1 MLPKAV
7 LGNTGIEVTRLGFGA
22 LPIGPIQ
29 ADVPA
34 AQGARVIRRAL
45 ESGVTFIDTAHSY
58 GTYEHIRRAKEGWA
72 GKVVI
77 ATKTPAS
84 SYEEAQDHIRFAL
97 DELDVEKLD
106 IVLLH
111 AHRLDER
118 VFEERA
124 GAHDCLHE
132 YKARGLVR
140 AVGIST
146 HRVSVVKAA
155 AERNDIDIIH
165 PLINIAG
172 LGLLGGTV
180 EEMIGAVRFAAE
192 RGKGIYAMKALGGGH
207 LMANRQEAFR
217 FVLGLPG
224 VHAVAVGMVSEAEVD
239 MNCRIFSGEVVP
251 PAELEATFKTKRLK
265 IVPRYCKGCG
275 ACVEACPS
283 GALSLV
289 DGKSRVDPTVCI
301 LCGYCSPVCPEFAIR
316 VV

>member
-1 MLPKAV
+1 MLPRAV
-7 LGNTGIEVTRLGFGA
+7 LGDTEIEVTKLGFGA

-34 AQGARVIRRAL
+34 AQGAPVIRRAL
-45 ESGVTFIDTAHSY
+45 ERGVTFIDTAHSY

-84 SYEEAQDHIRFAL
+84 SYEEAQAHIRFAL
-97 DELDVEKLD
+97 DELDVEKMD
-106 IVLLH
+106 IMLLH
-111 AHRLDER
+111 AHRLDEK

-124 GAHDCLHE
+124 GAHECLRE

-140 AVGIST
+140 AIGIST

-165 PLINIAG
+165 PLINVAG

-180 EEMIGAVRFAAE
+180 EEMAGAICLAAE

-239 MNCRIFSGEVVP
+239 MNCRIFSGESIPV
-251 PAELEATFKTKRLK
+251 AEQEATFREKRLK
-265 IVPRYCKGCG
+265 IVASFCKGCG

-289 DGKSRVDPTVCI
+289 DGKSCVDPTVCV
-301 LCGYCSPVCPEFAIR
+301 LCGYCSPACPQFAIR

>member
-29 ADVPA
+29 ADVPVA
-34 AQGARVIRRAL
+34 KGARVIRRAL
-45 ESGVTFIDTAHSY
+45 ELGITFIDTAHSY

-72 GKVVI
+72 GSVVI

-84 SYEEAQDHIRFAL
+84 SYEEAEEHIRYAL
-97 DELDVEKLD
+97 DELDVERLD
-106 IVLLH
+106 IALLH
-111 AHRLDER
+111 AARVDEK

-124 GAHDCLHE
+124 GAHECLRE
-132 YKARGLVR
+132 YKARGFVR
-140 AVGIST
+140 AIGIST
-146 HRVSVVKAA
+146 HRVSVARAA
-155 AERNDIDIIH
+155 AERDDIDVIH
-165 PLINIAG
+165 PLINVAG

-180 EEMIGAVRFAAE
+180 EEMAEAIRVASE
-192 RGKGIYAMKALGGGH
+192 RGKGVYAMKALGGGH
-207 LMANRQEAFR
+207 LMAKREEAFR
-217 FVLGLPG
+217 FALGLPG
-224 VHAVAVGMVSEAEVD
+224 IHAVAVGMVSEAELE
-239 MNCRIFSGEVVP
+239 MNCRIFSGETIP
-251 PAELEATFKTKRLK
+251 AAELEGTFKTKRLK

-301 LCGYCSPVCPEFAIR
+301 LCGYCSPVCQEFAIR